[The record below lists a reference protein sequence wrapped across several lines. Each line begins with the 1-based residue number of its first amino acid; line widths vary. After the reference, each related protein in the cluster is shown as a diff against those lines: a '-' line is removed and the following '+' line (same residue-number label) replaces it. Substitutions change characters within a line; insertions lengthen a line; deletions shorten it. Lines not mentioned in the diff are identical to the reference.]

1 MQYISTRDREQQFS
15 ASQAIAKGLAEDG
28 GLLTPVYLPKLPRRA
43 LEELKNMSYQQ
54 RAVYVMK
61 LFLDEFSVKE
71 LTDFANAAYGP
82 EKFDTP
88 AVAPVRALDGNTY
101 CLELWHGPTCAFKDM
116 ALQMLPHLLTASL
129 RKQEEEKTVCI
140 LVATSGDTG
149 KGALEGFRDVDHTK
163 ILVFYPKDGVSAI
176 QELQMVTQE
185 GANVG
190 VCSVVGNFDDAQ
202 TGVKRLF
209 SDEKLREQL
218 ARRGYFLSSANSINW
233 GRVLPQ
239 IVYYISAYCDLL
251 RDGRLELGDPVNVC
265 VPTGNFGNI
274 LAAYYARDMG
284 VPIQKLICAS
294 NSNNV
299 LTDFLSTGTYD
310 RNRTFF
316 NTISPSMDILISSN
330 LERLLLAITQEDSE
344 VRGYMEQLNAT
355 GRYQVSDRVR
365 EKIQKLF
372 KGYCCGDEETKRV
385 IAAIHEK
392 FGYLID
398 PHTAVGFSA
407 LSQYRAETGDET
419 AAIVA
424 STASP
429 FKFCTD
435 VLDALGVSDR
445 AQGLDVL
452 DQLSQ
457 VTGEPVPAPLA
468 ALRSKES
475 RFRQTHGGRRA
486 GDAGVRR
493 RYGPVRHWGHP
504 SLAGCG
510 QAHGCVRRR
519 LERLCGQAP
528 GRLCRDRSGG
538 YGSPVRRPVL
548 GHEPGAGP
556 GGLCLPGRIA
566 RTEDSA
572 EGEPRLLVDHRR
584 QNGTLFCR
592 KRFLHP
598 GDSPQQLPPVWRCGS
613 VRDPGLV
620 L

>member
-163 ILVFYPKDGVSAI
+163 ILVFYPKDGVSTI

-239 IVYYISAYCDLL
+239 IVYY
-251 RDGRLELGDPVNVC
+251 
-265 VPTGNFGNI
+265 
-274 LAAYYARDMG
+274 
-284 VPIQKLICAS
+284 ICAS

-475 RFRQTHGGRRA
+475 RFRQTVEKEHMV
-486 GDAGVRR
+486 DA
-493 RYGPVRHWGHP
+493 
-504 SLAGCG
+504 
-510 QAHGCVRRR
+510 
-519 LERLCGQAP
+519 
-528 GRLCRDRSGG
+528 
-538 YGSPVRRPVL
+538 VL
-548 GHEPGAGP
+548 GMLE
-556 GGLCLPGRIA
+556 
-566 RTEDSA
+566 
-572 EGEPRLLVDHRR
+572 
-584 QNGTLFCR
+584 
-592 KRFLHP
+592 
-598 GDSPQQLPPVWRCGS
+598 
-613 VRDPGLV
+613 
-620 L
+620 

>member
-239 IVYYISAYCDLL
+239 IVYYISAYCDLV
-251 RDGRLELGDPVNVC
+251 RDGKLSMGDKVNFC
-265 VPTGNFGNI
+265 VPTGNFGDI
-274 LAAYYARDMG
+274 LAAYYAKRMG
-284 VPIQKLICAS
+284 LPVGKLICAS
-294 NSNNV
+294 NCNDV
-299 LTDFLSTGTYD
+299 LTDFLRTGVYD
-310 RNRTFF
+310 KNRPFHT
-316 NTISPSMDILISSN
+316 TMSPSMDILVSSN
-330 LERLLLAITQEDSE
+330 LERLLFDLSGENDAE
-344 VRGYMEQLNAT
+344 VKGYMDALAKT
-355 GRYQVSDRVR
+355 GKYEVSDAI
-365 EKIQKLF
+365 KAALADQF
-372 KGYCCGDEETKRV
+372 WGGFCGEAGTS
-385 IAAIHEK
+385 AAIAKYYKEN
-392 FGYLID
+392 GYLID
-398 PHTAVGFSA
+398 THTAVAASVME
-407 LSQYRAETGDET
+407 QYRKATGDKT
-419 AAIVA
+419 VTVFV

-429 FKFCTD
+429 YKFCD
-435 VLDALGVSDR
+435 HVLRAIGETPAGDGVE
-445 AQGLDVL
+445 LL
-452 DQLSQ
+452 DQLHET
-457 VTGEPVPAPLA
+457 TGTAIPRRLA
-468 ALRSKES
+468 ALKGKAR
-475 RFRQTHGGRRA
+475 RFDLTCEKPGM
-486 GDAGVRR
+486 DSV
-493 RYGPVRHWGHP
+493 V
-504 SLAGCG
+504 
-510 QAHGCVRRR
+510 
-519 LERLCGQAP
+519 LE
-528 GRLCRDRSGG
+528 
-538 YGSPVRRPVL
+538 
-548 GHEPGAGP
+548 
-556 GGLCLPGRIA
+556 
-566 RTEDSA
+566 
-572 EGEPRLLVDHRR
+572 
-584 QNGTLFCR
+584 
-592 KRFLHP
+592 FLK
-598 GDSPQQLPPVWRCGS
+598 
-613 VRDPGLV
+613 
-620 L
+620 

>member
-1 MQYISTRDREQQFS
+1 MKYYSTRDTAVRMDAAE
-15 ASQAIAKGLAEDG
+15 AIKMGLSRDG

-43 LEELKNMSYQQ
+43 LEELKDMSYQQ

-149 KGALEGFRDVDHTK
+149 KGALEGFRDVDRTK

-176 QELQMVTQE
+176 QELQMNTQD
-185 GANVG
+185 GGNVG

-202 TGVKRLF
+202 TGVKKLF
-209 SDEKLREQL
+209 SDEALREQL
-218 ARRGYFLSSANSINW
+218 AERGFFLSSANSINW
-233 GRVLPQ
+233 GRILPQ
-239 IVYYISAYCDLL
+239 VVYYISAYCDLV
-251 RDGRLELGDPVNVC
+251 RDGKLSMGDKVDFC

-274 LAAYYARDMG
+274 LAAYYAKEMG
-284 VPIQKLICAS
+284 VPINKLICAS

-299 LTDFLSTGTYD
+299 LTDFIRTGQYD
-310 RNRTFF
+310 RNRTFY
-316 NTISPSMDILISSN
+316 NTMSPSMDILISSN

-398 PHTAVGFSA
+398 PHTAVAFDV
-407 LSQYRAETGDET
+407 LNQYRQETGDNT
-419 AAIVA
+419 PAAITVHLVDGDGCTITVA
-424 STASP
+424 PKGFGSENMSRIQMLKPADGVEG
-429 FKFCTD
+429 FKKFVIETVKLAGSNPCPPIVLGIGVGGSFDKVAYLAKKALLRPLD
-435 VLDALGVSDR
+435 VPNPDPYYAQLEQELLAAINALGIGPQGFGGKTTCLGLAIEQMPTHVAGLPVAVNVSCH
-445 AQGLDVL
+445 
-452 DQLSQ
+452 
-457 VTGEPVPAPLA
+457 VT
-468 ALRSKES
+468 
-475 RFRQTHGGRRA
+475 RRA
-486 GDAGVRR
+486 
-493 RYGPVRHWGHP
+493 
-504 SLAGCG
+504 
-510 QAHGCVRRR
+510 
-519 LERLCGQAP
+519 
-528 GRLCRDRSGG
+528 
-538 YGSPVRRPVL
+538 
-548 GHEPGAGP
+548 
-556 GGLCLPGRIA
+556 
-566 RTEDSA
+566 SA
-572 EGEPRLLVDHRR
+572 
-584 QNGTLFCR
+584 TL
-592 KRFLHP
+592 
-598 GDSPQQLPPVWRCGS
+598 
-613 VRDPGLV
+613 
-620 L
+620 